1 MSRDI
6 RGKGL
11 SDLSLV
17 AKQMQYT
24 KHKGSLPDKCP
35 RSGHELWR
43 MTSFGLLYHFRRHMS
58 EGVQGN
64 GLEDSGI
71 IINCEAHAIPMVDY
85 LVNVPDPVMNSG
97 YWRRYAFFDIQE

>member
-1 MSRDI
+1 
-6 RGKGL
+6 
-11 SDLSLV
+11 
-17 AKQMQYT
+17 
-24 KHKGSLPDKCP
+24 
-35 RSGHELWR
+35 
-43 MTSFGLLYHFRRHMS
+43 MS